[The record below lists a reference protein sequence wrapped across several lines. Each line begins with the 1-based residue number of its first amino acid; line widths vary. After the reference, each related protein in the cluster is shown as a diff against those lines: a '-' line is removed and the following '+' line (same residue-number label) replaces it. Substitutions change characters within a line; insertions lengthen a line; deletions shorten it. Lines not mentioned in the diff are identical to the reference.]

1 MEYVDVKRINER
13 IKDDPE
19 ALIAQCEEYYY
30 NKIKITADGIM
41 RVSAEKPLVFVCGPS
56 GSGKTTTAQK
66 IAHILDTSGH
76 ETHAVSMDNYF
87 LPYNAGNIPVDEK
100 GQPDLETPL
109 RLDIP
114 LFRKQMT
121 AICRC
126 EKVNIPT
133 FDFKTQTRGESY
145 PLHKKPGE
153 IVIVEGIHAL
163 NPLVTGDI
171 DDKATSL
178 FVNVRSRI
186 RLTDGSYL
194 SRAQIRLLRRFCR
207 DKLFRGKNLGETL
220 GQYNSVNSGE
230 RKYISPFKANARVDI
245 DTNTVYEFCVYK
257 NILYDKVKLLAESG
271 SDVCAQIIK
280 CFDECE
286 SIPTNLVPKTSL
298 IREFIGGGSIF

>member
-1 MEYVDVKRINER
+1 MEYIDVKRINER
-13 IKDDPE
+13 IKENPA
-19 ALIAQCEEYYY
+19 ALISECEDYYQ
-30 NKIKITADGIM
+30 NKLKMTADYIM
-41 RVSAEKPLVFVCGPS
+41 RVSAEKPLVFICGPS

-66 IAHILDTSGH
+66 IEHILDTSGH
-76 ETHAVSMDNYF
+76 ETHTVSMDNYF
-87 LPYNAGNIPVDEK
+87 LPYDAKNIPVDEK

-114 LFRKQMT
+114 LFKKQMD
-121 AICRC
+121 AICHC

-145 PLHKKPGE
+145 PLHKKQGE

-163 NPLVTGDI
+163 NPLVTGDFG
-171 DDKATSL
+171 DRATSI

-186 RLTDGSYL
+186 RLLDGSCL

-220 GQYNSVNSGE
+220 GQYNSVNAGE
-230 RKYISPFKANARVDI
+230 RKYITPFKANAAVDI

-257 NILYDKVKLLAESG
+257 DILYDKVKELAESG
-271 SDVCAQIIK
+271 SDICAQIIK

-286 SIPTNLVPKTSL
+286 SISTSLVPKTSL
-298 IREFIGGGSIF
+298 IREFIGGGSIY